1 MVGDS
6 KMVDEGGHQLAHIQY
21 PGLPADDILSAVHR
35 FYDEYYFRPKA
46 VYRILKNA
54 MFDSNDRKRLYK
66 EAKTFLKLRHAR
78 NKMVKKH
85 SDDAAAAE
93 LMKA

>member
-1 MVGDS
+1 
-6 KMVDEGGHQLAHIQY
+6 
-21 PGLPADDILSAVHR
+21 
-35 FYDEYYFRPKA
+35 
-46 VYRILKNA
+46 

-85 SDDAAAAE
+85 AQEAAAAE
-93 LMKA
+93 PAKA